1 MLRAF
6 ISFDFDHDE
15 DLKNALNGQAKND
28 NSPFEIANWSL
39 KEPLTGN
46 WQRKIED
53 RITQTSVV
61 IVICGRHTH
70 TADGV
75 SIELNIARK
84 LKKPYFLLR
93 GRKEGGCNKP
103 KAAATTDKVYDWTW
117 DNLKIL
123 LNGGR

>member
-53 RITQTSVV
+53 RIAQTSVV
-61 IVICGRHTH
+61 IVICGHHTH
-70 TADGV
+70 TANGV
-75 SIELNIARK
+75 SVELNIARK

-93 GRKEGGCNKP
+93 GRKDGTNTKP
-103 KAAATTDKVYDWTW
+103 KAALPADKMYNWTW
-117 DNLKIL
+117 ENLKNL
-123 LNGGR
+123 LKGHR